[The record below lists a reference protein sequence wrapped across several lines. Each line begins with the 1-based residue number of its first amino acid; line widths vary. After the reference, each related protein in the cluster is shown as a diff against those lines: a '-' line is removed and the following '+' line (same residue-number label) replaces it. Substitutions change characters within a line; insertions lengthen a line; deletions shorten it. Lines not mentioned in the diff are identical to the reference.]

1 MAAPRRGLSAPLAS
15 AAVRAASSH
24 RPRPSPRVRHGPRR
38 LVSADFRS
46 HRGPRC
52 RRLALGSALA
62 LGLALALGASP
73 LAAQSVA
80 VQAREQATG
89 SPLAGAIVDVLDP
102 AGRVVVRGILSAD
115 GRRTLPVGAAGTY
128 RVQVRRIGFEPFVS
142 APVSVAGTAT
152 ASVALDVPARR
163 IVLGTVTVTGERRC
177 RDDARR
183 SGALATLWEE
193 ARKALT
199 AAELARGDAAL
210 AVEARPFE
218 RTRDADGRV
227 TAERVRLPRTSD
239 GRPFVARPAAELSA
253 EGYVRLDGDGFTFYA
268 PDETVL
274 LSEEF
279 ERDHCFEIVRGS
291 GETAGLLGVRFTPA
305 PDRRRAD
312 VAGTIW
318 LDSAT
323 VELRH
328 VDFRFVD
335 DRLPRAALDD
345 GATGGQVVF
354 DRLGSGLWVVSAWRI
369 AMPRFEGSRLTQRSR
384 PSGYVEVGG
393 VMTPS
398 AARETPPSAAL
409 APYLEMVWPARVAG
423 AVYDSLAGA
432 PLEGAIVWAVP
443 TDDATSADMART
455 PIAVRPVADTT
466 DAAGRYALDA
476 LPAGSYRLGFEH
488 PALDTL
494 GVVPTR
500 WDVRLKPGALV
511 VGDLAVPSLASLSR
525 ACTPAAGRAGGNL
538 VFGRVRAAGDDRALV
553 DALVRVSWF
562 DADAVSAA
570 ALGGAPVSVETR
582 TDTGGIFRVCGVPGD
597 AIATVQAAGPRSSTG
612 EVTTTIGAHGVA
624 RVDLALAE
632 VADGEAAPAPGTIAG
647 SVTDSAGRPLVA
659 AAVVLDGTPQE
670 ARTDSAGR
678 FRLEAVPAGT
688 QSIEV
693 RAIGLA
699 PARRR
704 IDVAPGDTAHV
715 ALALARS
722 QVLETVVIAG
732 RSSAALPSGARDA
745 MRRARIGVGHMMT
758 AEDVYR
764 DGGIA
769 NALRRVPG
777 LEILSQGPGRVLRFR
792 REDMHSYSPT
802 CDARVFID
810 GREVMQEDLWLL
822 PERTV
827 AAVEAFRRPG
837 TSPIFTSGA
846 SRFGADEACG
856 VIIVWT
862 DTAR

>member
-1 MAAPRRGLSAPLAS
+1 VRR
-15 AAVRAASSH
+15 
-24 RPRPSPRVRHGPRR
+24 
-38 LVSADFRS
+38 
-46 HRGPRC
+46 
-52 RRLALGSALA
+52 ALA
-62 LGLALALGASP
+62 AGGALALALLLAPFLARP
-73 LAAQSVA
+73 LAAQSLA
-80 VQAREQATG
+80 VQAREEGTG
-89 SPLAGAIVDVLDP
+89 APLAGAIVDVLD
-102 AGRVVVRGILSAD
+102 ATDRVVVRGILSAD
-115 GRRTLPVGAAGTY
+115 GRRTLPVGAAGAY
-128 RVQVRRIGFEPFVS
+128 RVRLRRIGFEPHVS
-142 APVSVAGTAT
+142 PPVSVAGTAT
-152 ASVALDVPARR
+152 ASVVLDVPARR

-183 SGALATLWEE
+183 AGALATLWEE

-210 AVEARPFE
+210 VVEARPFE

-227 TAERVRLPRTSD
+227 TAEHVRLPRTSD

-253 EGYVRLDGDGFTFYA
+253 EGYVRLDADGFSFYG

-279 ERDHCFEIVRGS
+279 ERDHCFEVVRGRD
-291 GETAGLLGVRFTPA
+291 ETAGLLGVRFTPA

-312 VAGTIW
+312 VAGTVW

-335 DRLPRAALDD
+335 DRLPRAALE
-345 GATGGQVVF
+345 GGHAGGQVVL
-354 DRLGSGLWVVSAWRI
+354 DRLENGLWVVSAWRI
-369 AMPRFEGSRLTQRSR
+369 AMPRFASSRLTQRSR
-384 PSGYVEVGG
+384 PTGFVEVGG

-398 AARETPPSAAL
+398 AARGSAPGAAL
-409 APYLEMVWPARVAG
+409 APYLEMLWPARVAG
-423 AVYDSLAGA
+423 TVYDSLAGA
-432 PLEGAIVWAVP
+432 PLAGAIVWAVP
-443 TDDATSADMART
+443 TDDAPTPDMARA
-455 PIAVRPVADTT
+455 PIAVGPVADTT
-466 DAAGRYALDA
+466 DAEGRYVLDA
-476 LPAGSYRLGFEH
+476 LPAGAYRLGFEH

-500 WDVRLKPGALV
+500 WDVRLKPGGLV
-511 VGDLAVPSLASLSR
+511 AGDLAVPSLASLSR

-562 DADAVSAA
+562 DASSVSAA
-570 ALGGAPVSVETR
+570 ALGGASVSIETR
-582 TDTGGIFRVCGVPGD
+582 TDTAGIYRVCGVPGD
-597 AIATVQAAGPRSSTG
+597 VVATVQAAGPRSSTG
-612 EVTTTIGAHGVA
+612 EVTTSIGAHGVA

-632 VADGEAAPAPGTIAG
+632 VADGEAGPAPGAIAG
-647 SVTDSAGRPLVA
+647 SVADSAGRPLVA
-659 AAVVLDGTPQE
+659 ATVALDGTARE

-678 FRLEAVPAGT
+678 FRLDLVPAGT

-693 RAIGLA
+693 RGIGLA

-704 IDVAPGDTAHV
+704 VDVAPGDTAHV

-722 QVLETVVIAG
+722 QVLETVVVAG

-758 AEDVYR
+758 AEDVQR

-777 LEILSQGPGRVLRFR
+777 LEILSEGPGRVLRFR

-810 GREVMQEDLWLL
+810 GREAMQEDLWLL

-827 AAVEAFRRPG
+827 VAVEAFRRPG

-846 SRFGADEACG
+846 SRFDGDEACG
-856 VIIVWT
+856 VIVVWT
-862 DTAR
+862 DTAG